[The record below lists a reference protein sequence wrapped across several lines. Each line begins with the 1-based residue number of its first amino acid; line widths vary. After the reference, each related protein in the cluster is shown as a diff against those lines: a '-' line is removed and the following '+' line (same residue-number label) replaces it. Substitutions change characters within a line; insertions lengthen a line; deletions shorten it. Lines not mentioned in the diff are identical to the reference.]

1 MLLSFRMLLMSVHFL
16 MAGILGVLLGL
27 CRPFNPDNSR
37 LCARL
42 YALPSK
48 WIMGYMLKTE
58 VGPLMDKPQ
67 SCVVIANHQSNYDLF
82 IFGNVV
88 PRRTVCIGK
97 KSLKWVPLF
106 GQLFWL
112 AGNVLI
118 DRGNAQKARKSM
130 LTTTRTLQE
139 KDTSIWVFPE
149 GTRNLGKTLL
159 PFKKGA
165 FQMAIT
171 AGVPIVPVCVST
183 YSQHLKLNR
192 WHSAD
197 IQIRSLPAIPT
208 AGMTLDDMPRL
219 MEMCREQMR
228 DCIEAMD
235 REVMAQQ
242 GRHAPVQSDSKR
254 KGTASHPNL

>member
-1 MLLSFRMLLMSVHFL
+1 MLLSFRMVLMSLHFVA
-16 MAGILGVLLGL
+16 AGVLGVLLGM

-42 YALPSK
+42 YAWPAK
-48 WIMGYMLKTE
+48 WILGYKLKTE

-67 SCVVIANHQSNYDLF
+67 SCVVVANHQSNYDLF
-82 IFGNVV
+82 VFGNVV

-118 DRGNAQKARKSM
+118 DRSNAQKARQSM

-165 FQMAIT
+165 FHMAIT

-208 AGMTLDDMPRL
+208 AGLTLDDLPQL
-219 MEMCREQMR
+219 MEQCREQMR
-228 DCIEAMD
+228 ECIEAMD
-235 REVMAQQ
+235 RELLAEQ
-242 GRHAPVQSDSKR
+242 KR
-254 KGTASHPNL
+254 RLPPGPADKTTASNPNL

>member
-1 MLLSFRMLLMSVHFL
+1 MLLSFRMLLMSLHF
-16 MAGILGVLLGL
+16 MTAGVLGVLLGL

-37 LCARL
+37 FCARL
-42 YALPSK
+42 YAWPAK
-48 WIMGYMLKTE
+48 WIMGYTFKAD
-58 VGPLMDKPQ
+58 VAPLMDKPR
-67 SCVVIANHQSNYDLF
+67 SCVIIANHQSNYDLF
-82 IFGNVV
+82 VFGNVV
-88 PRRTVCIGK
+88 PHRTVCIGK

-118 DRGNAQKARKSM
+118 DRGNAQKARNSM

-197 IQIRSLPAIPT
+197 IQIRSLAPIPT
-208 AGMTLDDMPRL
+208 AGLTLDDMPML
-219 MEMCREQMR
+219 IELCREQMR
-228 DCIEAMD
+228 ECIEAMD
-235 REVMAQQ
+235 RELLAQQ
-242 GRHAPVQSDSKR
+242 NHRLPP
-254 KGTASHPNL
+254 TAGGKPAASNPNL

>member
-1 MLLSFRMLLMSVHFL
+1 MLFLFRMSLMGLHFIV
-16 MAGILGVLLGL
+16 AGVLGVILGL

-42 YALPSK
+42 YAWPAMCILRLRVK
-48 WIMGYMLKTE
+48 AE
-58 VGPLMDKPQ
+58 VGPLMDKPD
-67 SCVVIANHQSNYDLF
+67 SCVIIANHQSNYDLF
-82 IFGNVV
+82 VFGNVV

-130 LTTTRTLQE
+130 LTTTHTLQN

-149 GTRNLGKTLL
+149 GTRNLGEELL

-165 FQMAIT
+165 FQMAIA
-171 AGVPIVPVCVST
+171 AGVPIVPVCVSS
-183 YSQHLKLNR
+183 YVKHMQLNR
-192 WHSAD
+192 WRSGK
-197 IQIRSLPAIPT
+197 ILIRSLPAIPT
-208 AGMTLDDMPRL
+208 AGLSLDDMPML
-219 MEMCREQMR
+219 IAQCREQMR
-228 DCIEAMD
+228 ECIESMD
-235 REVMAQQ
+235 RQLQA
-242 GRHAPVQSDSKR
+242 A
-254 KGTASHPNL
+254 